1 MSGSPDAD
9 VLIVGAGPAGAA
21 AAVVLRD
28 RGLSVLLVDRAT
40 FPRDKL
46 CGGGLTLRA
55 IGVMGRVFGLAP
67 DPART
72 LTTGHVRLMAGARVL
87 GDLPDAPPLSMVMR
101 RDFDAALWAEA
112 VRRGAEPLTA
122 RVEAVDATAPAIT
135 VAGGRVITARVL
147 IGADGAA
154 SRVARAL
161 HGRPPEMG
169 FALEIEAPMRAGAA
183 VELDLAAAVAGY
195 GWAFPKTGSLTLG
208 VGGLSSRNPNLKA
221 AMAAYAA
228 GHGAVADGCKGAFLP
243 AGRVQG
249 GRGAVLLA
257 GDAAGTTDPV
267 TGEGLAWAMQSGA
280 LAGQAAAAAIVM
292 GRPDHAATLHARAM
306 RPICAEL
313 FRARLLARALHH
325 PLLNARFLNLIGG
338 SPRLQ
343 RRYLS
348 LLAGEI
354 DYADIGLRSLWRIAR
369 GLRAA

>member
-1 MSGSPDAD
+1 MKTDVD
-9 VLIVGAGPAGAA
+9 VLIVGAGPAGSA
-21 AAVVLRD
+21 AAVTARD
-28 RGLSVLLVDRAT
+28 AGRSVMLVDRAA

-55 IGVMGRVFGLAP
+55 LCVMARVFDLAP

-72 LTTGHVRLMAGARVL
+72 LTTGHVRLMAGARLL

-101 RDFDAALWAEA
+101 RDLDAQLWAEA

-122 RVEAVDATAPAIT
+122 RVEAVDTDAPAIT
-135 VAGGRVITARVL
+135 IAGGRTITARIL
-147 IGADGAA
+147 IGADGAT

-161 HGRPPEMG
+161 HGRPPAMG
-169 FALEIEAPMRAGAA
+169 LALEIEAPARPGAA
-183 VELDLAAAVAGY
+183 VELDLTAAAAGY

-208 VGGLSSRNPNLKA
+208 VGGLATRNPNLKA

-228 GHGAVADGCKGAFLP
+228 RHGALPDGCKGAFLP
-243 AGRVQG
+243 AGLVQA

-267 TGEGLAWAMQSGA
+267 TGEGLAWAMASGA
-280 LAGQAAAAAIVM
+280 SAGQAAANALAG
-292 GRPDHAATLHARAM
+292 GRPTQAAAFHARAM
-306 RPICAEL
+306 RPIRTEL

-325 PLLNARFLNLIGG
+325 PRLNARFLNLIAAT
-338 SPRLQ
+338 PRLQ

-348 LLAGEI
+348 LLAGQI
-354 DYADIGLRSLWRIAR
+354 DYADIGLASLWRMVR
-369 GLRAA
+369 GLGSA